1 MEYISLYRKY
11 RPTNF
16 NTVVGQKPIIRTLLN
31 SIQQGKIAHAYIFYG
46 SKGIGKTSI
55 AKIFAKAVN
64 CLNPIN
70 GDACN
75 QCENCKLI
83 LEDKT
88 SDIIE
93 LDAASNNGVD
103 EVRNIIDS
111 VGFLP
116 TVLKYKV
123 YIIDEAHMLT
133 TSAWNALLKTIE
145 EPPHHVIFIFAT
157 TEMNKIPPTILSR
170 CQNFQFSRMTEE
182 DAREILNKPIKNE
195 HIKIDEA
202 SINKIIQL
210 GNGSAR
216 DLLSILDQLCIYTN
230 NNITEQAINEIFG
243 LVDLN
248 SKISFINNLIS
259 KKLDVIINQVE
270 KYSIQGINYTMFV
283 TELISILLDKL
294 IYLQTNKFD
303 NLKILNEN
311 TINTFALSEQELI
324 SYINIWQ
331 KIFIQIKNAND
342 QKSVFLIG
350 VFETFNLS
358 SNQQTVSVKPN
369 VVQST
374 KTNFVPTESNKP
386 MFTTSVY
393 KIHKPVVSKPKEVLS
408 PKLVKQ
414 PEVKNDQ
421 STITIKSNN
430 LSPTDIFKH
439 VASNATK
446 TTITNMQSIFNKMLE
461 DENIPACANCLML
474 AEKIFV
480 ASNNGIILKF
490 NNEAD
495 AFILN
500 KNFSKAAFQNFVIK
514 YFTNPVYF
522 AGFVNKDLQELTK
535 EFRTNKYK
543 LSELDANQLLGDE
556 NKKDSEMLSLFNKI
570 FNK

>member
-16 NTVVGQKPIIRTLLN
+16 NTVVGQKPIIKTLLN

-55 AKIFAKAVN
+55 AKIFAKTVN
-64 CLNPIN
+64 CLEPIN

-75 QCENCKLI
+75 ECENCKLI
-83 LEDKT
+83 IDSKT

-116 TVLKYKV
+116 NTLKYKV

-157 TEMNKIPPTILSR
+157 TEMNKIPATILSR
-170 CQNFQFSRMTEE
+170 CQNFQFFRMTED
-182 DAREILNKPIKNE
+182 DARDILTNVIKNE
-195 HIKIDEA
+195 NINIDET

-210 GNGSAR
+210 SNGSAR

-230 NNITEQAINEIFG
+230 NNITERAINEIFG
-243 LVDLN
+243 LVDLE
-248 SKISFINNLIS
+248 SKILFINNLIS
-259 KKLDVIINQVE
+259 KKLDIIINQVE
-270 KYSIQGINYTMFV
+270 KYSTQGINYTVFV

-294 IYLQTNKFD
+294 IYLQTNRFN
-303 NLKILNEN
+303 NLKVLNKD
-311 TINTFALSEQELI
+311 TINSFVLSEHELI

-331 KIFIQIKNAND
+331 KIFIQIKNSND
-342 QKSVFLIG
+342 QKSVFLVGI
-350 VFETFNLS
+350 FEIFNLS
-358 SNQQTVSVKPN
+358 SNQPTVNSKLKIK
-369 VVQST
+369 QLD
-374 KTNFVPTESNKP
+374 KTNVLVESNKP
-386 MFTTSVY
+386 IFTTSVY
-393 KIHKPVVSKPKEVLS
+393 KIHKPVVSKQEVVESQASNQQEVKKEEQIIKTSSNDLS
-408 PKLVKQ
+408 PA
-414 PEVKNDQ
+414 
-421 STITIKSNN
+421 
-430 LSPTDIFKH
+430 DIFKY
-439 VASNATK
+439 VAANASRS
-446 TTITNMQSIFNKMLE
+446 TIVDMQTIFSKMLE

-474 AEKIFV
+474 VEKVFV
-480 ASNNGIILKF
+480 ASKKGIILKF
-490 NNEAD
+490 SNEAD

-500 KNFSKAAFQNFVIK
+500 KNYSKPTFQNFVVK
-514 YFTNPVYF
+514 YFKHPIYF

-535 EFRTNKYK
+535 DFKTNKYK
-543 LSELDANQLLGDE
+543 LPELDVSQLSYE
-556 NKKDSEMLSLFNKI
+556 TNKKNDEMLFMFNKI

>member
-16 NTVVGQKPIIRTLLN
+16 STVVGQKPIIKTLLN

-64 CLNPIN
+64 CLNSVN

-75 QCENCKLI
+75 ECENCKLI
-83 LEDKT
+83 IDSKT

-116 TVLKYKV
+116 TALKYKV

-157 TEMNKIPPTILSR
+157 TEMNKIPATILSR
-170 CQNFQFSRMTEE
+170 CQNFQFSRMTEN
-182 DAREILNKPIKNE
+182 DAREILTNVIKNE
-195 HIKIDEA
+195 NIKIDEA

-216 DLLSILDQLCIYTN
+216 DLLSVLDQLCIYTN

-259 KKLDVIINQVE
+259 KKLDIIINQVE
-270 KYSIQGINYTMFV
+270 KYSTQGINYTVFV

-303 NLKILNEN
+303 NLKMLNKD
-311 TINTFALSEQELI
+311 TINAFALSEHELI

-350 VFETFNLS
+350 VFETFNLN
-358 SNQQTVSVKPN
+358 SNHQTVSVKPKMAQPTKIN
-369 VVQST
+369 LVQ
-374 KTNFVPTESNKP
+374 TESNKP

-393 KIHKPVVSKPKEVLS
+393 KIHKPVVSKTKEVVS
-408 PKLVKQ
+408 TQPVKQ

-421 STITIKSNN
+421 PTIKTESNN
-430 LSPTDIFKH
+430 LSATDIFKH
-439 VASNATK
+439 VASNANK
-446 TTITNMQSIFNKMLE
+446 STIINVQSTFNKLLQ

-474 AEKIFV
+474 ADKVFV

-490 NNEAD
+490 NNESD

-500 KNFSKAAFQNFVIK
+500 KNYSKPAFQNFVIK
-514 YFTNPVYF
+514 YFNHPIYF

-535 EFRTNKYK
+535 EFKTNKYK
-543 LSELDANQLLGDE
+543 LPELDVNNILSED
-556 NKKDSEMLSLFNKI
+556 NKKDGEMLSLFNKI